1 MMEIYPGFAAAQAAM
16 PVIQAP
22 AASAVAAGNCG
33 MLAAAGA
40 SQQGPAASEDL
51 LRLQRMAQL
60 RAELKRLER
69 YAAAT
74 LPGMHAMQSCSSVMP
89 AHMAMQSAPQQLS
102 STYGASFAPGVEGAV
117 MVHQAHAQLVQHQ
130 GAAAVNQRL
139 QQLHSQVV
147 QMSGQLNQLR
157 AVLSAGQPA
166 MSGSMHGSN
175 VCFGR
180 V

>member
-1 MMEIYPGFAAAQAAM
+1 
-16 PVIQAP
+16 
-22 AASAVAAGNCG
+22 
-33 MLAAAGA
+33 MLAAAWA

-60 RAELKRLER
+60 RAELERLER

-74 LPGMHAMQSCSSVMP
+74 LPGMHAMQSCSSIMP
-89 AHMAMQSAPQQLS
+89 ARLAMQSAPQQLG

-117 MVHQAHAQLVQHQ
+117 LVHQAHAQVVQQQ

-157 AVLSAGQPA
+157 AMLSAGQPA
-166 MSGSMHGSN
+166 MTESMHGGSM
-175 VCFGR
+175 CFGR